1 MKPDGGKRVI
11 IVRKRQAAHGAH
23 HGGSWKVAYAD
34 FVTAMMAFFMVM
46 WIMGMDQGVKDMVQG
61 YFSNPVGFKKSF
73 SGGTNALAA
82 GNFVTNLD
90 VKASHLLNR
99 RMQEERFEEAARQI
113 RMRMESD
120 TLMGG
125 LSALVE
131 VVVTEEGLRIE
142 LMEDDRGDT
151 FFEVSSATLKPAL
164 RRVLAMVGSV
174 LRDIPGNVV
183 VEGHTDAL
191 PYGGPGYSNWELS
204 VDRANAARRELRVGG
219 LQESRFTEVR
229 GYADR
234 QLKVPANP
242 LDAHNRRISVMLPFA
257 RHEEPE
263 IPVSEFGPAAG
274 GAPLAAVGAGRG
286 LGAGVTGA
294 PLGGG

>member
-1 MKPDGGKRVI
+1 MKSEGGKRVI
-11 IVRKRQAAHGAH
+11 VVRKKKASHGGH

-73 SGGTNALAA
+73 SGGTNALGA

-90 VKASHLLNR
+90 VKAAHMLNR
-99 RMQEERFEEAARQI
+99 RLQEERFQEAARQI
-113 RMRMESD
+113 RLRMESD

-131 VVVTEEGLRIE
+131 VVVTDEGLRIE
-142 LMEDDRGDT
+142 LMESDQGDT
-151 FFEVSSATLKPAL
+151 FFDVSSASLKPAL

-174 LRDIPGNVV
+174 LRDVPGNVV

-204 VDRANAARRELRVGG
+204 VDRANAARRELRAGG
-219 LQESRFTEVR
+219 LQDTRFTEVR

-234 QLKVPANP
+234 LLKVPDRP
-242 LDAHNRRISVMLPFA
+242 LDAHNRRISVMLPFE
-257 RHEEPE
+257 RHEEAE
-263 IPVSEFGPAAG
+263 IFPSSLAPA
-274 GAPLAAVGAGRG
+274 GAAAPRAAVVPGRG
-286 LGAGVTGA
+286 TGVGAA